1 MSRLLNI
8 LWILAG
14 TQVTSGGISGLPQHE
29 DRWALREVDAIRNF
43 LNFLHPDSSVLS
55 GATYFYVTTSVDST
69 GLESDDSNEVK
80 ASIPTP

>member
-1 MSRLLNI
+1 MK
-8 LWILAG
+8 
-14 TQVTSGGISGLPQHE
+14 TGGPYAKLTPSAISST
-29 DRWALREVDAIRNF
+29 F
-43 LNFLHPDSSVLS
+43 FTDSAVLS